1 VIVHVLIP
9 VRNNIDITTQCLR
22 LLSRQ
27 TFKDFDVTVID
38 DASTDGTAEFIRKNF
53 PDVTVLQGDGN
64 LWWAGAINM
73 GLEHVLSRATDDDFI
88 LTLNDDVTF
97 ESNYIEQLFKAARL
111 RPGFLIGSVSLDKDD
126 YELVVDAG
134 AYFDWRMR
142 KRVLGCYR
150 PGDHFN
156 DHVNQLSG
164 RGALIPVTVFQSV
177 GLYAERRLPH
187 YAADYELAIRA
198 HRAGFPAC
206 VFYGAVLHSDT
217 SVSGYKF
224 TPFMKLSFG
233 QAWQALFSK
242 KSVYRIETRLNFLW
256 LCSPRRYLVRDLAV
270 EVLTIL
276 QILTSVA
283 PMWHIKILFRPFV
296 KYIQRGL
303 QDD

>member
-1 VIVHVLIP
+1 MMVHVLIP
-9 VRNNIDITTQCLR
+9 VRNNVDITTQCLR

-38 DASTDGTAEFIRKNF
+38 DGSMDGTAEFIWKHF
-53 PDVTVLQGDGN
+53 PGITVLQGDGN

-73 GLEHVLSRATDDDFI
+73 GLEHVLPRATDDDFI

-97 ESNYIEQLFKAARL
+97 ESNYIEQLLNGARL
-111 RPGFLIGSVSLDKDD
+111 RPGILIGSVSLDKDD
-126 YELVVDAG
+126 YERVVDAG
-134 AYFDWRMR
+134 VYFDWRMR
-142 KRVLGCYR
+142 KRVQGSYR
-150 PGDHFN
+150 PGNHFN
-156 DHVNQLSG
+156 DHVNRLSG
-164 RGALIPVTVFQSV
+164 RGTLIPVAVFRKV
-177 GLYAERRLPH
+177 GLYDSGRLPH
-187 YAADYELAIRA
+187 YAADYELTIRA

-206 VFYGAVLHSDT
+206 VFYGAVLRSDT

-242 KSVYRIETRLNFLW
+242 KSVWRIKTRLNFLW
-256 LCSPRRYLVRDLAV
+256 LCNPRKYLVRDLAA

-283 PMWHIKILFRPFV
+283 PVWHIKILFRPFV